1 LKEEVKK
8 MAKFRNSKDAK
19 LVVGAVLLI
28 AVMVVISVAVDAC
41 TGTPSRFFQPEELT
55 ISSFDF
61 SNGNTIH
68 VVVKN
73 NGTVTSEIAEVWI
86 DNERQAFTA
95 NSTLIQPIDCV
106 DLLISYAYSN
116 GTNCHIKIVS
126 EKGSTYLF
134 TATAL

>member
-1 LKEEVKK
+1 
-8 MAKFRNSKDAK
+8 MAKSRKSKDAN
-19 LVVGAVLLI
+19 LVVAAVLLI

-61 SNGNTIH
+61 SNGNTIN
-68 VVVKN
+68 VVVEN
-73 NGTVTSEIAEVWI
+73 NGTVASEIAEVWI
-86 DNERQAFTA
+86 NNERQAFTT
-95 NSTLIQPIDCV
+95 NSTLIRPIDCA
-106 DLLISYAYSN
+106 DLLISYTYSN
-116 GTNCHIKIVS
+116 GTNYHIKIIS